1 MRSNQQKEL
10 KEFLRA
16 STNNILFLLLAREAL
31 LTHPKISLVMIG
43 DWSEHAAMCRLL
55 LITIPTMIDKLLEIY
70 KGASFPQWI
79 LTNKLS
85 NEERIKLLQQ
95 YLEDFGGTETED
107 ILADYLAIK
116 YLQKAV
122 VYMDWEDYERQYVES
137 RGFPSNLSML
147 NHQHCE
153 LILSTFGRMLK
164 YFYSPFNDILI
175 DILSDLPIIIT
186 EYNISRAISGFIKGS
201 DLIKVWWNNLEKIN
215 MWLIR
220 GLVTSQQDIENLCEV
235 AIDSWNKYFDA
246 TIQVAGISQ
255 QTIEKSTAVLNQLYS
270 LRIYPLMPIGV
281 DLRSLAAK
289 RDIVKEAV
297 MTLQLDP
304 MDAQSIENALRE
316 IAMIKE
322 STEEELPIWSEKIP
336 IEIASQV
343 LPLFVSLPPEFSPRD
358 VVLALRVGRQVYDF
372 MPNRTPL
379 DLFLDLIPR
388 LVPKLRAKCLDIGRT
403 ALAMFKLSTIWY
415 SWVESVKNYPYS
427 MQPFYDLWYEFEQLI
442 QKLESNQ

>member
-1 MRSNQQKEL
+1 MRSDQQREL
-10 KEFLRA
+10 KELLRA

-31 LTHPKISLVMIG
+31 LTHPKIFPVMIG

-55 LITIPTMIDKLLEIY
+55 LITVPTMIDKLLEVY
-70 KGASFPQWI
+70 KGTSFPQWI

-95 YLEDFGGTETED
+95 YLEDFGGAETED

-147 NHQHCE
+147 DHQHCK

-175 DILSDLPIIIT
+175 DILSDLPIIIA

-201 DLIKVWWNNLEKIN
+201 DLIKVWWNNLEKIS

-255 QTIEKSTAVLNQLYS
+255 QVIEKSTAVLNQLYS
-270 LRIYPLMPIGV
+270 LRIYPLMPIGI

-289 RDIVKEAV
+289 WNIVKIV
-297 MTLQLDP
+297 MMLQLNP
-304 MDAQSIENALRE
+304 IDAQSIENALQE
-316 IAMIKE
+316 IAVIKE
-322 STEEELPIWSEKIP
+322 STEEGLPIWSEKIP

-343 LPLFVSLPPEFSPRD
+343 LPLFVSLPPEFSPKD
-358 VVLALRVGRQVYDF
+358 VVLALRVGRQMQDF

-403 ALAMFKLSTIWY
+403 ALAMFKLRTIWY
-415 SWVESVKNYPYS
+415 SWVESVENCPYP
-427 MQPFYDLWYEFEQLI
+427 MQPFYDLWYKFEKLVQE
-442 QKLESNQ
+442 LESNQ